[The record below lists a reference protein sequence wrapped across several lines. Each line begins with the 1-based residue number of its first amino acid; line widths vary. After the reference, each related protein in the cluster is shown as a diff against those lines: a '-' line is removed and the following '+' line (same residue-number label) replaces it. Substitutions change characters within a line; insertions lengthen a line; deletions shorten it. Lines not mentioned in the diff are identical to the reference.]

1 MRRPIS
7 SNTSSEGCPSERDV
21 DDLKLEHEVILEWVH
36 RGSSVLDLGCGNGD
50 LLAALVKEKGVKGQG
65 IEIDEKA
72 IYECVAKGLSVV
84 QQDIETGLSE
94 YLDKSFD
101 YVILAGSLQQ
111 VKKPDSV
118 LKEALRVGKRTIV
131 SFPNFAHYR
140 VRFQIL
146 FGGKVPVTPSLPFEW
161 YNTPNLHFLSVSDFM
176 EYCRKRSIRIEK
188 SAFLGHGRVRTL
200 PNLRAETV
208 LFLLSN

>member
-1 MRRPIS
+1 
-7 SNTSSEGCPSERDV
+7 V
-21 DDLKLEHEVILEWVH
+21 KLEHEVILEWVQK
-36 RGSSVLDLGCGNGD
+36 RSSVLDLGCGNGD
-50 LLAALVKEKGVKGQG
+50 LLAALVKENGVNGHG

-84 QQDIETGLSE
+84 HQDIETGLSE

-111 VKKPDSV
+111 VKKPDSI
-118 LKEALRVGKRTIV
+118 LKEALRVGKKTIV

-140 VRFQIL
+140 VRLQIL

-161 YNTPNLHFLSVSDFM
+161 YNTPNLHFLSTSDFV

-188 SAFLGHGRVRTL
+188 SAFLGHGRIRTL
-200 PNLRAETV
+200 PNLRAETA
-208 LFLLSN
+208 LFLLSNY

>member
-1 MRRPIS
+1 
-7 SNTSSEGCPSERDV
+7 
-21 DDLKLEHEVILEWVH
+21 LKLEHEVIVGWVEK
-36 RGSSVLDLGCGNGD
+36 GSSVLDLGCGDGD
-50 LLAALVKEKGVKGQG
+50 LLAALVKEKQVKAQG

-111 VKKPDSV
+111 VKKPDPV
-118 LKEALRVGKRTIV
+118 LTAALRVGKKTIV
-131 SFPNFAHYR
+131 SFPNFAHYK
-140 VRFQIL
+140 VRLQIL

-161 YNTPNLHFLSVSDFM
+161 YETPNLHFLSISNFI
-176 EYCRKRSIRIEK
+176 EYCRKRGIHIER
-188 SAFLGHGRVRTL
+188 SAFLGRGKLNAL
-200 PNLRAETV
+200 PNLRAETALFV
-208 LFLLSN
+208 LST

>member
-1 MRRPIS
+1 
-7 SNTSSEGCPSERDV
+7 
-21 DDLKLEHEVILEWVH
+21 LKLEHEVIVEWVEK
-36 RGSSVLDLGCGNGD
+36 GSSVLDLGCGNGD
-50 LLAALVKEKGVKGQG
+50 LLAALVKEKGVKAQG

-111 VKKPDSV
+111 VKKPDLV
-118 LKEALRVGKRTIV
+118 LNAALRVGKKMIV
-131 SFPNFAHYR
+131 SFPNFGHYK
-140 VRFQIL
+140 VRLQIL

-161 YNTPNLHFLSVSDFM
+161 YDTPNLHFLSVSNFV
-176 EYCRKRSIRIEK
+176 EYCQKRRFHIEL
-188 SAFLGHGRVRTL
+188 SAFLGRGRVKTF
-200 PNLRAETV
+200 PNLRAETA
-208 LFLLSN
+208 LFMLSN

>member
-1 MRRPIS
+1 
-7 SNTSSEGCPSERDV
+7 
-21 DDLKLEHEVILEWVH
+21 LKLEHEVIVGWIEK
-36 RGSSVLDLGCGNGD
+36 GSSVLDLGCGNGD
-50 LLAALVKEKGVKGQG
+50 LLAALVKEKQVKAQG

-111 VKKPDSV
+111 VKKPDLV
-118 LKEALRVGKRTIV
+118 LKAALRVGKRTIV
-131 SFPNFAHYR
+131 SFPNFAHYK
-140 VRFQIL
+140 VRLQIL

-161 YNTPNLHFLSVSDFM
+161 YDTPNLHFLSVSNFID
-176 EYCRKRSIRIEK
+176 YCRDRRIHVDR
-188 SAFLGHGRVRTL
+188 SAFIARGRVRSL
-200 PNLRAETV
+200 PNLRAETSV
-208 LFLLSN
+208 FMLSS

>member
-1 MRRPIS
+1 M
-7 SNTSSEGCPSERDV
+7 
-21 DDLKLEHEVILEWVH
+21 KLEHEVVVEWVEKE
-36 RGSSVLDLGCGNGD
+36 SSVLDLGCGNGD
-50 LLAALVKEKGVKGQG
+50 LLAALVKEKGVKAQG

-111 VKKPDSV
+111 VKKPDLV
-118 LKEALRVGKRTIV
+118 LTAALRVGKRIIV
-131 SFPNFAHYR
+131 SFPNFGHYK
-140 VRFQIL
+140 VRLQIL

-161 YNTPNLHFLSVSDFM
+161 YDTPNLHFLSVSNFI
-176 EYCRKRSIRIEK
+176 EYCQKRSIHIER
-188 SAFLGHGRVRTL
+188 SAFFGQARLKGL
-200 PNLRAETV
+200 PNLRAETS
-208 LFLLSN
+208 LFMLSS

>member
-1 MRRPIS
+1 
-7 SNTSSEGCPSERDV
+7 V
-21 DDLKLEHEVILEWVH
+21 KLEHEVVVEWVE

-50 LLAALVKEKGVKGQG
+50 LLAALVKEKGVRAQG

-101 YVILAGSLQQ
+101 YVILSGSLQQ
-111 VKKPDSV
+111 VKKPDLV
-118 LKEALRVGKRTIV
+118 LKAALRVGKRTIV
-131 SFPNFAHYR
+131 SFPNFGHYK
-140 VRFQIL
+140 VRLQIL

-161 YNTPNLHFLSVSDFM
+161 YDTPNLHFLSISNFV
-176 EYCRKRSIRIEK
+176 EYCQKRKIHIER
-188 SAFLGHGRVRTL
+188 SAFLGQAKLKAL
-200 PNLRAETV
+200 PNLRAETS
-208 LFLLSN
+208 LFMLSS

>member
-1 MRRPIS
+1 M
-7 SNTSSEGCPSERDV
+7 
-21 DDLKLEHEVILEWVH
+21 KLEHEVIVGWVEK
-36 RGSSVLDLGCGNGD
+36 GSSVLDLGCGNGD
-50 LLAALVKEKGVKGQG
+50 LLAALVKEKRVKAQG

-111 VKKPDSV
+111 VKKPDVV
-118 LKEALRVGKRTIV
+118 LKAALRVGKRTIV
-131 SFPNFAHYR
+131 SFPNFAHYK
-140 VRFQIL
+140 VRLQIL

-161 YNTPNLHFLSVSDFM
+161 YDTPNLHFLSISNFID
-176 EYCRKRSIRIEK
+176 YCRDRRIHVDR
-188 SAFLGHGRVRTL
+188 SAFIARGRVRSL
-200 PNLRAETV
+200 PNLRAETSV
-208 LFLLSN
+208 FMLSS

>member
-1 MRRPIS
+1 
-7 SNTSSEGCPSERDV
+7 
-21 DDLKLEHEVILEWVH
+21 LKLEHEVIVGWIEK
-36 RGSSVLDLGCGNGD
+36 GSSVLDLGCGNGD
-50 LLAALVKEKGVKGQG
+50 LLAALVKEKQVKAQG

-111 VKKPDSV
+111 VKKPDPV
-118 LKEALRVGKRTIV
+118 LSAALRVGKKTIV

-140 VRFQIL
+140 VRLQIL
-146 FGGKVPVTPSLPFEW
+146 FGGRVPVTPSLPFEW
-161 YNTPNLHFLSVSDFM
+161 YETPNLHFLSISNFI
-176 EYCRKRSIRIEK
+176 EYCQKRGIHIER
-188 SAFLGHGRVRTL
+188 SAFLGRGSLKAL
-200 PNLRAETV
+200 PNLRAETALFV
-208 LFLLSN
+208 LSA

>member
-1 MRRPIS
+1 MGREGLERARPGLRERRPS
-7 SNTSSEGCPSERDV
+7 GGTGEGEQ
-21 DDLKLEHEVILEWVH
+21 
-36 RGSSVLDLGCGNGD
+36 
-50 LLAALVKEKGVKGQG
+50 VKAQG

-118 LKEALRVGKRTIV
+118 LERGSA
-131 SFPNFAHYR
+131 
-140 VRFQIL
+140 
-146 FGGKVPVTPSLPFEW
+146 GGKEGHRELPQLRSLQGEVADTLRRQGARHTLAPVRVVRHPQPALPQ
-161 YNTPNLHFLSVSDFM
+161 YVQLHRILSEAQHQDR
-176 EYCRKRSIRIEK
+176 EIGLPRSREDTNAAK
-188 SAFLGHGRVRTL
+188 SQGRDSAFPDVELMAVTAM
-200 PNLRAETV
+200 LRPRARRRP
-208 LFLLSN
+208 